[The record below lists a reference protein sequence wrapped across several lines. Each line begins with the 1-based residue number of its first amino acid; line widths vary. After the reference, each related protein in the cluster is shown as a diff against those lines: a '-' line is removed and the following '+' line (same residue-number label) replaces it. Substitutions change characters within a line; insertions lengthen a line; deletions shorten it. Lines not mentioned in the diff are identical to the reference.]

1 MWTNFKA
8 WINAKLVPQW
18 RIWWKLHSIQLGIV
32 VSAAF
37 SAFLADPSQLV
48 NWINQLPPAI
58 RDSLP
63 YWVGP
68 LAAVLIF
75 LARFWDQHKS
85 LLSASALQQNPIG
98 AAAIAIDAV
107 KGLEAAAKT
116 SPIVIGAVTGVPT
129 ETAPPKNVED
139 VIAKAKVENGDS

>member
-1 MWTNFKA
+1 MFSWLD
-8 WINAKLVPQW
+8 AKLVPQW

-37 SAFLADPSQLV
+37 SAFFADPQVLV
-48 NWINQLPPAI
+48 YWIHQLPPAI
-58 RDSLP
+58 QTSLP
-63 YWVGP
+63 FWVGP
-68 LAAVLIF
+68 AVAVLIF

-85 LLSASALQQNPIG
+85 LLSTTALQADPVG

-116 SPIVIGAVTGVPT
+116 NPLATTPAVAPT
-129 ETAPPKNVED
+129 TADTAITASKPLP
-139 VIAKAKVENGDS
+139 GQGG